1 MVVSAHHDQVTGLD
15 AGAAQ
20 RLGDMPAI
28 TRQGKAT
35 VFSYLNHRGSNCVA
49 KLVLD
54 LVGVVCDA
62 IPIVGAICMLVGFI
76 FSIAAMIVKENS
88 DPPMILFI
96 KKEIVPFLKKLPV
109 PPVSAARYKLAPFAA
124 V

>member
-35 VFSYLNHRGSNCVA
+35 VFSYLNHRGSNYVA
-49 KLVLD
+49 KL
-54 LVGVVCDA
+54 
-62 IPIVGAICMLVGFI
+62 
-76 FSIAAMIVKENS
+76 
-88 DPPMILFI
+88 
-96 KKEIVPFLKKLPV
+96 
-109 PPVSAARYKLAPFAA
+109 ARYDMALERGEHGCYAMSNNIRAEGGDRYGKAA
-124 V
+124 TRNAEKECSDTDKGRRNGDPDWNQLCIRV